1 MADLA
6 LVDPEPPEDEDL
18 PAEEKRP
25 DRDRQL
31 CGLKSIREQLLG
43 GDEKPTGIFDDIEAG
58 FVAQADRSNAIM
70 DNWDAYK
77 CRLGGG
83 QYYNGN
89 SKIFFPIIVDAIK
102 ARTTRFA
109 NQLFPQSGRYI
120 DSFTANGDQPFAQI
134 ALMEH
139 YVRRM
144 RMKNTI
150 VKPLLKNG
158 DLEGNYTIYVDWKSA
173 TRKVMTKGFRPV
185 MDQGEERPEYGEIE
199 DVQEDEIEDAGPDIE
214 VISDSDF
221 LVLPVTCKTIDEA
234 LAQGGSVSVRRR
246 YTKRMIK
253 LMMEEGDIE
262 RKTGK
267 AFLEAMSEVADLPGR
282 RDTSKKVGEAAGIR
296 VHKGVKTAVVCETWT
311 RLKIPGGEMALC
323 RVYFGGDDQILGCKR
338 NPYWNDRC
346 PVITEPLD
354 RDSTSI
360 KGRPPVADAMDIQI
374 AANDMVNESVDVSN
388 FAAMPIVAADPEKNS
403 KSSTMVLGLGAV
415 WDIDP
420 KAIQMLEFPALY
432 ERLLP
437 FIERLES
444 TIFRNLGV
452 NPSMLPQMTGK
463 PGAKRNQAEV
473 ALELQVDLLTTA
485 DATSLVEDVLNQ
497 ALLRFAEYDHQFRD
511 RPLSVRAFGP
521 MGQRANKEEISPT
534 TLDNAYEFV
543 WLGVE
548 AARNAAMAQQQ
559 IAALA
564 TLMKIP
570 PQMIPGYKIDLSA
583 ALQQIALT
591 QFGPRI
597 APLTLISLKDQQS
610 VSPEEEEEMLQEGFQ
625 VLPHPLDDD
634 AKHLQ
639 VHMQAIQ
646 QGDPNGMRALHIQGH
661 LAQRQAKAIAQQ
673 QQQIGAGA
681 GGRPTVPGSQPGGP
695 RPPVRTPGAIPQ
707 DQMSAAG
714 APQQPRKT

>member
-1 MADLA
+1 MAGLA
-6 LVDPEPPEDEDL
+6 LVDP
-18 PAEEKRP
+18 PAEEEELPPSDARP

-31 CGLKSIREQLLG
+31 CDLKSIREQLLG

-58 FVAQADRSNAIM
+58 FVAQADRSNTIM

-89 SKIFFPIIVDAIK
+89 YKIFFPILVDAIR

-109 NQLFPQSGRYI
+109 NQMFPQSGRYI
-120 DSFTANGDQPFAQI
+120 DAGTANGDEPFAQI

-158 DLEGNYTIYVDWKSA
+158 DLEGNYTIYVDWKSI
-173 TRKVMTKGFRPV
+173 TRKVMSRSFRPV
-185 MDQGEERPEYGEIE
+185 NDQGEERPEYGEVE
-199 DVQEDEIEDAGPDIE
+199 DVQEEDIEDAGPDIE

-221 LVLPVTCKTIDEA
+221 LVLPVTVKSIDEA
-234 LAQGGSVSVRRR
+234 IQAGGSVSVRRR

-253 LMMEEGDIE
+253 LMMDEGDIG
-262 RKTGK
+262 KKVGK
-267 AFLEAMSEVADLPGR
+267 AFLQSMSELADLPGR
-282 RDTSKKVGEAAGIR
+282 RDTAKRVCEAAGIR

-311 RLKIPGGEMALC
+311 RLKIPCGETALC
-323 RVYFGGDDQILGCKR
+323 RVYFGGDDSILGVKR

-354 RDSTSI
+354 RDSASI
-360 KGRPPVADAMDIQI
+360 KGRAPTCDVFDLQL
-374 AANDMVNESVDVSN
+374 AANDLVNECMDVSS
-388 FAAMPIVAADPEKNS
+388 FAAMPIVAADPEKNT
-403 KSSTMVLGLGAV
+403 KSSSMVLGLGAV

-420 KAIQMLEFPALY
+420 HAIEFKEFPALY
-432 ERLLP
+432 TRLLP
-437 FIERLES
+437 LLDKVEG
-444 TIFRNLGV
+444 TIMRNLGV

-485 DATSLVEDVLNQ
+485 DAVSLVEDVLNQ

-511 RPLSVRAFGP
+511 KPMSVRAFGP
-521 MGQRANKEEISPT
+521 MGQRANMEEISPI
-534 TLDNAYEFV
+534 TLDSGFWYV

-570 PQMIPGYKIDLSA
+570 PDKIPGYKVDLSA

-610 VSPEEEEEMLQEGFQ
+610 VSPEEEEQMLEQGFQ
-625 VLPHPLDDD
+625 VLPHPFDDD

-639 VHMQAIQ
+639 VHMPAMQ
-646 QGDPNGMRALHIQGH
+646 QDGDSNGVRALHIQGH
-661 LAQRQAKAIAQQ
+661 LAQRQAKAVAQAQQ
-673 QQQIGAGA
+673 QQG
-681 GGRPTVPGSQPGGP
+681 PTGQRAPQPGSMPGAP
-695 RPPVRTPGAIPQ
+695 RPPVRVPGAINE
-707 DQMSAAG
+707 DRMAAAG
-714 APQQPRKT
+714 APIQPRKT